1 MTMWKLSVI
10 TDEISQDVFRAAALA
25 QEFALSGLEIR
36 SAFDRDAYHLTDAD
50 VSAIRDAARA
60 EGLSVCAV
68 APPFFKSDLGDEA
81 ATRAHLEGLKRCAET
96 AGKLGAKIVRGF
108 GFWRAGDGIP
118 YTRIADE
125 IRRAIPIL
133 ETADVTLALENDP
146 SVFTSD
152 GKTLAALVEAVSHPR
167 VGALWDPGNVI
178 FDEGNERPYPDGY
191 AALCGKIVHMHLK
204 DARRVGGKPG
214 AVAFGAGE
222 VDYEGQFRALRADGY
237 AGWMSVETHYRLD
250 RPLSEA
256 QMKRPTGLN
265 FTAGGEA
272 ATADFLI
279 HLKNRLRAWGFM
291 EEGPEK

>member
-1 MTMWKLSVI
+1 MTMWKFSVI

-25 QEFALSGLEIR
+25 REFGLTGLEIR
-36 SAFDRDAYHLTDAD
+36 SVFDRDAYHLTDAD
-50 VSAIRDAARA
+50 ISAIRDAARA

-68 APPFFKSDLGDEA
+68 APPFFKSDLGDGA
-81 ATRAHLEGLKRCAET
+81 ATRAHLEGLKRCAEI

-108 GFWRAGDGIP
+108 GFWRAGEEIP
-118 YTRIADE
+118 YARIADE
-125 IRRAIPIL
+125 IRWAIPIL
-133 ETADVTLALENDP
+133 EAADLTLALENDP
-146 SVFTSD
+146 SVFTPD
-152 GKTLAALVEAVSHPR
+152 GKTLAALTDAVSHPR
-167 VGALWDPGNVI
+167 VGALWDPGNVV
-178 FDEGNERPYPDGY
+178 FGSGERPFPDGY
-191 AALCGKIVHMHLK
+191 AALRGKIVHMHLK
-204 DARRVGGKPG
+204 DARRVGGKPE

-256 QMKRPTGLN
+256 QMKRPAGLN

-279 HLKNRLRAWGFM
+279 HMNCRLRTWGFT
-291 EEGPEK
+291 EEENVK